1 MEVDIIIWDNSYNL
15 PLLVNLAV
23 IIALFTSLRFFSGA
37 IAHISASEELLK
49 KDNSAFGLS
58 LAGTTFAVTIM
69 LSGTIY
75 GDPEANMIEGALT
88 IGLFGVLGII
98 FMAITRLIFDKVALP
113 EISLRD
119 EIVKGN
125 MAVSVIDT
133 ANVIASALIIRM
145 VMVWIPYTDLSSL
158 IILIGTFCLS
168 QIMLTMAT
176 LARIH
181 LFTFRHAPRKVENEL
196 QSGNIAF
203 SLSFAGRIIGTAL
216 AISAASQLVSYEDS
230 GYQSMVVGWVIAS
243 FIMMIALKALSA
255 ISERVILF
263 KVKFSKELLE
273 EQNIAVGAVRA
284 MIYIS
289 LGYLLAEL

>member
-15 PLLVNLAV
+15 PLLINLAV
-23 IIALFTSLRFFSGA
+23 IIGLFTSLRFFSGA

-49 KDNSAFGLS
+49 KDNPAFGLS
-58 LAGTTFAVTIM
+58 LAGTTFAVTVM

-75 GDPEANMIEGALT
+75 GDPEAGLLEGALT
-88 IGLFGVLGII
+88 IGFFGVLGII
-98 FMAITRLIFDKVALP
+98 FMAMTRLIFDKVALP
-113 EISLRD
+113 GISLRD

-145 VMVWIPYTDLSSL
+145 VMVWIPYTDYRSL
-158 IILIGTFCLS
+158 VILIGTFCLS

-176 LARIH
+176 LIRIH
-181 LFTFRHAPRKVENEL
+181 FFTFRHSPRKVEDEL
-196 QSGNIAF
+196 KSNNIAF

-216 AISAASQLVSYEDS
+216 AISAASQLVSYEDTS
-230 GYQSMVVGWVIAS
+230 YQAMIIGWVIAS
-243 FIMMIALKALSA
+243 FIVMVALKISSV

-263 KVKFSKELLE
+263 NVTFRKELLE
-273 EQNIAVGAVRA
+273 ERNIAVGAVRA

-289 LGYLLAEL
+289 LGYLLAEF